1 MPFVI
6 GERVHV
12 PSLKAGLTVDYPFSM
27 ASVTV
32 CEVADRHVKVNL
44 PNGNISEEIPLS
56 LVRKKLGL
64 LIVQIGDFDSEATL
78 LEPLKKSI
86 LQFARLLLSDDY
98 IRSYS
103 VRSADEFR
111 YVWGKEHPVTS
122 HIILV
127 GHGDA
132 TSIKFGPAGLVNA
145 QEFID
150 LLSTDGGVVEA
161 KQIISLCCKTG
172 SKSFGGNVSG
182 TPNVEAFLGPTT
194 ALHGA
199 NASQFCQSYLTYLFL
214 HGYTSSTAYEYAR
227 ATNPGASDFKFWR
240 KTQAWNPRSPLKI
253 MRGAADG

>member
-6 GERVHV
+6 DEKVHV
-12 PSLKAGLTVDYPFSM
+12 PSLKAGLTVDYPYSM

-32 CEVADRHVKVNL
+32 CEVTDRHVKVKL
-44 PNGNISEEIPLS
+44 PNGEISEDIPLS
-56 LVRKKLGL
+56 LVRKRLGL
-64 LIVQIGDFDSEATL
+64 LIVQIGDFKSEATL

-86 LQFARLLLSDDY
+86 LQFARLLLNDDY

-103 VRSADEFR
+103 VRSAGEFR
-111 YVWGKEHPVTS
+111 YIWEKEHPVTS

-132 TSIKFGPAGLVNA
+132 TSIKFGPTVQIDAAG
-145 QEFID
+145 FID
-150 LLSTDGGVVEA
+150 LLSTDGGVIEA

-172 SKSFGGNVSG
+172 SKSFGGKVSG
-182 TPNVEAFLGPTT
+182 TPNVEAFIGPTT

-214 HGYTSSTAYEYAR
+214 HGYISSTAYEYAR
-227 ATNPGASDFKFWR
+227 ATNPGASDFTFWR
-240 KTQAWNPRSPLKI
+240 KTKPWIPTAPLKI
-253 MRGAADG
+253 MRVVV